1 LVLKK
6 EVSRVQNLSL
16 WNNLKVT
23 LHACVTRYTYWEPA
37 HAQYEERYGVLV
49 STKQFSDPKK
59 MITYYDLRMQT
70 EERFRQFKH
79 AWYINEFPSPHAA
92 LVESHVCFTLLTY
105 SLLQLYLQRKDL
117 RDKTHQMLSTLRRD
131 ERLGKDAVLVYSDDN
146 FGIFDLDDYTF
157 RVAGLKETPRQRLMT
172 TMQSQ
177 KEARLKREQ

>member
-1 LVLKK
+1 M
-6 EVSRVQNLSL
+6 
-16 WNNLKVT
+16 
-23 LHACVTRYTYWEPA
+23 
-37 HAQYEERYGVLV
+37 QYDERYGVLV
-49 STKQFSDPKK
+49 STKQFANSKE

-79 AWYINEFPSPHAA
+79 AWYINDFPSPHAS

-117 RDKTHQMLSTLRRD
+117 REKTKQMMSTLRRD
-131 ERLGKDAVLVYSDDN
+131 EQLGKDAVLIYVNNDFD
-146 FGIFDLDDYTF
+146 IFDLDDYTF
-157 RVAGLKETPRQRLMT
+157 RVAGLEETPRQRLMA